1 MGCDALL
8 IHPRYSQL
16 KGINEN
22 IGLGYIAAY
31 SRAKGKKVEILDIAA
46 RGWSNG
52 EAVEYSASLSPEV
65 IGVSILFQE
74 GADEVLKFIKALK
87 RRCSGSRIIIGGIYP
102 SFEYR
107 SLLENHQEVDFV
119 CIGEGEIT
127 FYELLE
133 CLDRGDDISEIK
145 GIAYREEGEV
155 RTTSPREPLMD
166 LDVLPFP
173 SRDVLPSMLKQRP
186 YASMVSSRG
195 CYGRCSFCSVNGFF
209 TAVGAKYRARNPERI
224 ADEIELLIK
233 EFGINKFT
241 FDDANFIGPGRKGRE
256 RAKEFARVVTER
268 GLNIE
273 YSIECR
279 ADDVDREVFECLKES
294 GLARVYLG
302 VESGSQPQLD
312 RYRKDISVEDNL
324 EALKLLSELG
334 IFVQMGFIMFDPYT
348 TVDDIVSNQ
357 EFLAKVK
364 EIFPAGGLGYIY
376 PTSKLIPL
384 SGSEYMDRLKEAGEL
399 KGDYLNYYYDFSDKK
414 VSMLYRVSSASA
426 SLVWGTKRLLKD
438 NSLINA
444 GFPEHWAKDRRGQ

>member
-8 IHPRYSQL
+8 IHPRYSRL
-16 KGINEN
+16 KGVNEN
-22 IGLGYIAAY
+22 IGIGYIAAY
-31 SRAKGKKVEILDIAA
+31 SRAKGKEVEILDVAA
-46 RGWSNG
+46 RGWSNIQ
-52 EAVEYSASLSPEV
+52 AVEHSASLSPGV

-74 GADEVLKFIKALK
+74 AAEEALKFIKELK
-87 RRCSGSRIIIGGIYP
+87 RRCGSRIVIGGIYP

-107 SLLENHQEVDFV
+107 SLLQNHPEVDFV

-133 CLDRGDDISEIK
+133 CLSRGENISEVK
-145 GIAYREEGEV
+145 GIAYRKEGEV
-155 RTTSPREPLMD
+155 HTTSPRDLLMD
-166 LDVLPFP
+166 LDILPFP
-173 SRDVLPSMLKQRP
+173 SRDALPSMLRQRP

-209 TAVGAKYRARNPERI
+209 ASVGAKYRARKPDRI
-224 ADEIELLIK
+224 ADEIELLIEK
-233 EFGINKFT
+233 FGINRFT

-256 RAKEFARVVTER
+256 RAKEFARIVMER
-268 GLNIE
+268 GLDIE

-279 ADDVDREVFECLKES
+279 ADDVDREVFEYLKKS
-294 GLARVYLG
+294 GLVRVYLG

-324 EALKLLSELG
+324 NALKLLAELG
-334 IFVQMGFIMFDPYT
+334 IFVQMGFIMFDTYA

-364 EIFPAGGLGYIY
+364 AIFPDGGLGYIY

-384 SGSEYMDRLKEAGEL
+384 SGSEYMGRLKEEGAL
-399 KGDYLNYYYDFSDKK
+399 KGDYLNYYYDFVDNK

-426 SLVWGTKRLLKD
+426 SLVWGTKRLFKE

-444 GFPEHWAKDRRGQ
+444 GFPEHWTKDRREQ